1 MTKDQI
7 IELIDERIKSEY
19 RKHPDLDWSRIAA
32 IKIFEG
38 IKGELIEERR
48 SCLNKDRPFK
58 RIFVR
63 TKHK

>member
-7 IELIDERIKSEY
+7 IDLIDERIKSEY
-19 RKHPDLDWSRIAA
+19 REHPDLDWSRIAA
-32 IKIFEG
+32 IKIYES
-38 IKGELIEERR
+38 INNELREERR
-48 SCLNKDRPFK
+48 SCLSKDRPFK